1 MKYGWLFAPTLLWHA
16 GAGLSAETAAPET
29 ARLWQELEPAWDVV
43 ADKVVKLVGEERQRR
58 MIDLAY
64 AAVAANICGGLA
76 LKGDDFKE
84 AFAVFEDDAFR
95 AMREPDRKQHEQHL
109 LIHYGTFTGL
119 LTAEALL
126 TRDEFCAQ
134 AMALRG
140 SGTGA
145 AAYWG
150 ERPGPR

>member
-1 MKYGWLFAPTLLWHA
+1 MNYGWLFAPALLWHA
-16 GAGLSAETAAPET
+16 GAALSAESPAPET
-29 ARLWQELEPAWDVV
+29 ARLWRELEPAWDVV
-43 ADKVVKLVGEERQRR
+43 ADKIVKLVGEEWQRR

-64 AAVAANICGGLA
+64 AAVAANVCGGLA
-76 LKGDDFKE
+76 LKGDDFQK
-84 AFAVFEDDAFR
+84 AFAVFEDDPLR
-95 AMREPDRKQHEQHL
+95 AMSEPDRKQREQHL
-109 LIHYGTFTGL
+109 LIHYGTCTGL

-134 AMALRG
+134 AMSLSA
-140 SGTGA
+140 SGAGA